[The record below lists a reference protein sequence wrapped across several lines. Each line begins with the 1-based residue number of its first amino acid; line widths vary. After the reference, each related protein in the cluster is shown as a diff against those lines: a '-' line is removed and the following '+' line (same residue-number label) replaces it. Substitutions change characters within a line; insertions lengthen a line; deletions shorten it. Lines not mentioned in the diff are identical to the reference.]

1 MEQAEDP
8 LSAHTGSQPPSEAAS
23 SPLQVRRLSLSV
35 LHRQAASTLLV
46 VGLKKSFLR
55 TIKIMKDDYPV
66 SGEGREKGKTL
77 SEKRKFSVR
86 AKRDKALLRMNTPRG
101 KRSGQKNACRQWGE
115 GGVRRC
121 KRRPWDRK
129 TKPFNWEK
137 RSDSKSPERF
147 SVSRETEIIFT
158 PGVRG
163 NED

>member
-1 MEQAEDP
+1 
-8 LSAHTGSQPPSEAAS
+8 
-23 SPLQVRRLSLSV
+23 
-35 LHRQAASTLLV
+35 
-46 VGLKKSFLR
+46 
-55 TIKIMKDDYPV
+55 MKDDYPV

-86 AKRDKALLRMNTPRG
+86 AKRDKALLRMNAPRG